1 MKNHSKFQL
10 IFSSVIALT
19 LTSGTGAVY
28 LAQQPHLTPQQERLF
43 DTAITLCTAS
53 STATIGL
60 LGTHDDEDD

>member
-1 MKNHSKFQL
+1 MKNPSKFQL

-28 LAQQPHLTPQQERLF
+28 LAQQPYLTPQQERLF
-43 DTAITLCTAS
+43 DTAVTLWTTA
-53 STATIGL
+53 TTTTIGL